1 MDQLK
6 DTLREFIVSN
16 YLPGEA
22 LENLRDD
29 TPLLS
34 SGILDSLA
42 ALGLR
47 RAHRETVRGGAGHV
61 PTPGI
66 EQFDRIEDIA
76 RSIGEQGAGVTPQT
90 LPEFLEW
97 TAARSPDAT
106 AVVDPSG
113 RTSPMPNST
122 GKRTRWRDFS
132 SQAESSAAI
141 AWVSFFPRALRR
153 SLLFSGS

>member
-6 DTLREFIVSN
+6 DTIREFIVSQ

-42 ALGLR
+42 ALGLVSFI
-47 RAHRETVRGGAGHV
+47 EKQYGIELDVYDTS
-61 PTPGI
+61 I

-76 RSIGEQGAGVTPQT
+76 R
-90 LPEFLEW
+90 
-97 TAARSPDAT
+97 
-106 AVVDPSG
+106 AVDRKV
-113 RTSPMPNST
+113 
-122 GKRTRWRDFS
+122 
-132 SQAESSAAI
+132 
-141 AWVSFFPRALRR
+141 RA
-153 SLLFSGS
+153 